1 MSGDRVVAI
10 TGATG
15 FLGLHLV
22 VALARQGARVRI
34 LARRPA
40 SHELWAGVALEVV
53 PGSLEDK
60 RALHRLATGADAIV
74 HAAGA
79 IKARDRTAFLRSNAD
94 GTIAVVQA
102 TRRCAP
108 DARFIAISS
117 LAAREPQLSDYAAS
131 KRAGE
136 EAARAVYGDPSD
148 RLVIVRPPA
157 IYGPWDRETLAIF
170 KAVSRAVVPV
180 FGSGRTAIVHVADA
194 ADAIAQLAMGTGD
207 TGLYTLADTNPA
219 GYGML
224 DLLDEAAAAVGCRP
238 RFVRVPDGVLL
249 AAGKTSAWWGRIIG
263 NTPIFTAGKARE
275 MLHPHWSVAE
285 NELLPPAIYQSK
297 IGISDGFRQTVA
309 WYRAAGW
316 LPDRRAGPSR

>member
-1 MSGDRVVAI
+1 MSGDRVVAV

-34 LARRPA
+34 LARRPT
-40 SHELWAGVALEVV
+40 SHELWAGIPLDVV
-53 PGSLEDK
+53 PGSLED
-60 RALHRLATGADAIV
+60 RHALERLAAGADAVV

-79 IKARDRTAFLRSNAD
+79 IKARNRAAFLHTNRD
-94 GTIAVVQA
+94 GTNAIAQA
-102 TRRCAP
+102 ARRCAP

-194 ADAIAQLAMGTGD
+194 TAAIAQLAMGTGD
-207 TGLYTLADTNPA
+207 AGLYILADTNPA
-219 GYGML
+219 GYGIK
-224 DLLDEAAAAVGCRP
+224 DLLDEAARAVGRSP
-238 RFVRVPDGVLL
+238 RFVRVPDGILL
-249 AAGKTSAWWGRIIG
+249 AAGKTSAWWGRLSG

-275 MLHPHWSVAE
+275 ILHADWSVAE
-285 NELLPPAIYQSK
+285 NEVLPPALYQSK

-316 LPDRRAGPSR
+316 LP